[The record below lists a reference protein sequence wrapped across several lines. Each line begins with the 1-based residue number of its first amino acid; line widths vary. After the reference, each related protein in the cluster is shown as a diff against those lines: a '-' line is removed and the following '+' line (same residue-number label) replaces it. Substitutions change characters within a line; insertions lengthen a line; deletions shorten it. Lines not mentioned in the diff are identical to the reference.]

1 MRQPGIPHFSYEHK
15 VHIFKDFLRLHSDF
29 LVCISPAEVDSALA
43 RLLEE
48 KHKHLRSKRIFKAL
62 FCPFCHQASTSESRC
77 GSCVR

>member
-29 LVCISPAEVDSALA
+29 LVCISPAYLGEVDSALA

-48 KHKHLRSKRIFKAL
+48 KHKHLISKHF
-62 FCPFCHQASTSESRC
+62 
-77 GSCVR
+77 